1 MTYIGISN
9 FLAIFSTKL
18 INKDKHKRAGI
29 SNMTY
34 FVLLSYIYPRPIRL
48 GTQALNV
55 DPFLNTIP
63 KPTLLFR

>member
-29 SNMTY
+29 SNILILFY
-34 FVLLSYIYPRPIRL
+34 LLSYFHIYPGPIRL
-48 GTQALNV
+48 GTQALKV
-55 DPFLNTIP
+55 DRPF
-63 KPTLLFR
+63 